1 MNNRGIAMVEVM
13 VSMLMMVLILG
24 GMISAGTV
32 AANQLRVSQTDMR
45 VWKASTHQM
54 ETLMAQDFSTVVSG
68 NDVVNGFD
76 IVWIVTGT
84 NPKEIVLV
92 IDRPMSNG
100 QIRPDTFVTYV
111 AEGM

>member
-1 MNNRGIAMVEVM
+1 MDNRGIAMIEVM
-13 VSMLMMVLILG
+13 VAMMMMVLILG
-24 GMISAGTV
+24 GLISAGTV

-54 ETLMAQDFSTVVSG
+54 ETLMAQDFNAVVSG
-68 NDVVNGFD
+68 NDVVNGFNV
-76 IVWIVTGT
+76 VWTVTGT

-92 IDRPMSNG
+92 IDRPTSNRE
-100 QIRPDTFVTYV
+100 IRPDTFVTYV